1 MRYLPVGRGVI
12 FLFLTLMLSWGV
24 DLLVAVTI
32 GQEAF
37 LELGLSPLG
46 MFFPAFVAIILRLF
60 VFKDSLVHYK
70 RYRGK
75 PRWILY
81 GFLLL
86 TLLYACVLVV
96 EVSSRSVSVLLRGGG
111 NLLMTLW
118 VLSVF
123 FVAGQSSKDELE
135 QAGLHVGV

>member
-96 EVSSRSVSVLLRGGG
+96 EVSSQSVSVLLRGGG

-123 FVAGQSSKDELE
+123 LWPGKAARMNSSKP
-135 QAGLHVGV
+135 GCT